1 MKLNSINSIE
11 DAVRQNSAVAVLIHN
26 YKTAHKYLQS
36 AKRTNDIAII
46 TKARN
51 EFANADWDIRGAINQ
66 PEISEAN
73 MNRIK
78 KAIHTAIKPEMNFNF
93 RTV

>member
-1 MKLNSINSIE
+1 MINEINSID

-36 AKRTNDIAII
+36 AKRTEDIAII
-46 TKARN
+46 SKARN
-51 EFANADWDIRGAINQ
+51 EFASADWDIRSAINQ
-66 PEISEAN
+66 IALSEAN
-73 MNRIK
+73 RERIK